1 MFNRALFQYAVDRK
15 NMTMLSV
22 ADRLGVN
29 PATLYR
35 KVHGQSDFTR
45 GEIQLL
51 REILGL
57 TVREADA
64 IFLLSDLR

>member
-35 KVHGQSDFTR
+35 KVQGQSDFTR

-64 IFLLSDLR
+64 IFFA

>member
-35 KVHGQSDFTR
+35 KVYGQSDFTR

-64 IFLLSDLR
+64 IFFA